1 MRLSLKDFPL
11 LLAGSA
17 LLATVVVIYL
27 VNKSEKAK

>member
-1 MRLSLKDFPL
+1 MKLALKEFPI